1 MRLPMVKS
9 VLVVALVALLG
20 AGMVSTVN
28 IGGVGAQE
36 AQLGTRENPIIWLFP
51 PSTQPAT
58 VKEISAKIA
67 QDISE
72 MTGYYIQAVVAAD
85 YSALIEAMVAAQG
98 DHMAVP
104 TTNQYVEIT
113 KDNPGV
119 HARLAAVRYGYPY
132 YFSSIYA
139 FRDKGFKSVEDLQGK
154 VWIYNDPGSTSGYKL
169 PKLLFDKLGITFSGT
184 VESGGHTNSVVAL
197 MEEQGDFATGYGS
210 PPLPPAA
217 IADALKAAGLRWEY
231 GMDPEKWL
239 WDRWNNA
246 LEPDGWRGT
255 CVDLRRA
262 LAKTELYGD
271 IWEIVEKV
279 GVVATIGPVPND
291 SIAFA
296 AGFPKE
302 IEDTLVQAIIQ
313 HIRSPE
319 GQALWGD
326 PNFYEWTD
334 VEEID
339 DSYYDSYRELLG
351 YPIPQRGG

>member
-1 MRLPMVKS
+1 
-9 VLVVALVALLG
+9 
-20 AGMVSTVN
+20 
-28 IGGVGAQE
+28 
-36 AQLGTRENPIIWLFP
+36 
-51 PSTQPAT
+51 
-58 VKEISAKIA
+58 
-67 QDISE
+67 
-72 MTGYYIQAVVAAD
+72 
-85 YSALIEAMVAAQG
+85 
-98 DHMAVP
+98 
-104 TTNQYVEIT
+104 
-113 KDNPGV
+113 
-119 HARLAAVRYGYPY
+119 
-132 YFSSIYA
+132 
-139 FRDKGFKSVEDLQGK
+139 
-154 VWIYNDPGSTSGYKL
+154 
-169 PKLLFDKLGITFSGT
+169 KLGITFAGT